1 MYRVYGAGAGRDTSV
16 LLDLETAARV
26 AVAVWYVNTE
36 GGSLLLSEGYRPTG
50 QENPDRYV
58 TSASKTSLGISTQWY
73 QVGRMDRRETPSAI
87 IPNSNGSNLS
97 RHSVGRALDSNA
109 PTARDMRLRAEGCAM
124 VGLVFNVA
132 SESWHCEPLGAPKVD
147 LTSWYEFVR
156 GTVQEKPAEKPKPA
170 PVYPDSQ
177 FVAYVDGFGHY
188 LVTALYV
195 RKLSAKGARIAVEK
209 LSGKG
214 AVVLPFA
221 EFYELW
227 TEINAANVEDTY
239 LLSKKGL
246 EELVK

>member
-1 MYRVYGAGAGRDTSV
+1 MYRVYGAGAGSDTSV

-26 AVAVWYVNTE
+26 AVVVWYVNTE
-36 GGSLLLSEGYRPTG
+36 KGSLFLSEGYRPTG

-73 QVGRMDRRETPSAI
+73 QVGRMDRGQTPSAI

-97 RHSVGRALDSNA
+97 RHSVGRALDSDA
-109 PTARDMRLRAEGCAM
+109 PTARDMQLRAEGCAM

-132 SESWHCEPLGAPKVD
+132 SESWHCEPLASPNVD

-170 PVYPDSQ
+170 PIYPDSH
-177 FVAYVDGFGHY
+177 FVAYVDSFGHY

-195 RKLSAKGARIAVEK
+195 RKLSTKGAQIALDK
-209 LSGKG
+209 LDSK

-227 TEINAANVEDTY
+227 AEINAATVEDTY

-246 EELVK
+246 EEFVK